1 MTWSLIKHKKN
12 IEIAE
17 NDDLFE
23 GEIEEELEDYELE
36 EYDSEN

>member
-12 IEIAE
+12 IEVAE
-17 NDDLFE
+17 NDDLYE
-23 GEIEEELEDYELE
+23 SEIEEGLEDYELD

>member
-12 IEIAE
+12 IEVAE

-36 EYDSEN
+36 EYDSES

>member
-12 IEIAE
+12 IEVAE